1 MSKPPKNQTGLVFW
15 RFSFYVKKYKE
26 NLDKT
31 SDRIIANRLQAQLIH
46 VAHVARMTPH
56 NHVASWPR
64 APNSAM
70 LKRVRAEAL
79 SPRIESRLRC
89 DSGDDSVDDDDVHTG
104 GGTSTKR
111 VLAAGVI
118 MLVAA
123 LAIEPI
129 PHFRMANAHRDRPG
143 ALELVRTWDD
153 RRGVLPVSDV
163 RDQVPWR
170 DQRLL
175 CF

>member
-1 MSKPPKNQTGLVFW
+1 
-15 RFSFYVKKYKE
+15 
-26 NLDKT
+26 
-31 SDRIIANRLQAQLIH
+31 
-46 VAHVARMTPH
+46 
-56 NHVASWPR
+56 
-64 APNSAM
+64 M

-143 ALELVRTWDD
+143 ALEFVRTWDD

-163 RDQVPWR
+163 RDQEAGAKRAGPFKLPARVVQAGTSGQER
-170 DQRLL
+170 AGEAS
-175 CF
+175 